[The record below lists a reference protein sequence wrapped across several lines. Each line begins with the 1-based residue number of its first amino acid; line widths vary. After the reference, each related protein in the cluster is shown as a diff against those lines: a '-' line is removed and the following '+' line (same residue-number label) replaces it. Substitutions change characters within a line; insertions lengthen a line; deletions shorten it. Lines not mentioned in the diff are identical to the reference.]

1 MRQEYENIRVLVTGG
16 AGFIGSHTVQTL
28 IANGVSQVTI
38 LDNLSTGS
46 WRKLLNI
53 GGVKFRMGDIRSSV
67 DVQAA
72 LEDVTHVIH
81 LAAQVSVGKSID
93 EPALSADVN
102 ITGFVNL
109 LDCARR
115 ANVKRIVYA
124 SSAAVY
130 GNPAELPLQENSIL
144 APLSPYG
151 LEKQINDQYAALY
164 QQLHG
169 TSILGLRYFNVY
181 GPGQDPASPYS
192 GVISK
197 FLDSVKMGQALTI
210 FGDGEQTRDFVYVKD
225 VALINVHA
233 LLSPETGVCNVAT
246 GQPMS
251 LNQVVNTLSTSCG
264 QKLPVAYRASRV
276 GDIRHSRGSTS

>member
-151 LEKQINDQYAALY
+151 LEKQINDQYLGMTVVAEGVETQNQCDALVDAGVDAIQGHLY
-164 QQLHG
+164 A
-169 TSILGLRYFNVY
+169 
-181 GPGQDPASPYS
+181 PAMPQD
-192 GVISK
+192 
-197 FLDSVKMGQALTI
+197 
-210 FGDGEQTRDFVYVKD
+210 
-225 VALINVHA
+225 A
-233 LLSPETGVCNVAT
+233 LLTWLH
-246 GQPMS
+246 Q
-251 LNQVVNTLSTSCG
+251 
-264 QKLPVAYRASRV
+264 
-276 GDIRHSRGSTS
+276 RGH